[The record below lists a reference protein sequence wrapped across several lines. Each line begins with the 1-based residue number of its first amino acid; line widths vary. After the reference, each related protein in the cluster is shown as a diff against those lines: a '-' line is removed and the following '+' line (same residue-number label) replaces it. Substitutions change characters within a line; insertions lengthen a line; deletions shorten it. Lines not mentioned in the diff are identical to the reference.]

1 MVYALTI
8 DSSNFIPS
16 KIADIG
22 TLLNIFFPLVMLG
35 GALILFAMLML
46 GGFRWLTAGDNPES
60 VKKAQQTLTFAVFG
74 LLVVFLSYLGVKL
87 LGYILNLNVPL

>member
-1 MVYALTI
+1 MVYAIEIGPT
-8 DSSNFIPS
+8 NFIPS

-22 TLLNIFFPLVMLG
+22 TLLNILLPLLMIGGAAILFVMLM
-35 GALILFAMLML
+35 I

-60 VKKAQQTLTFAVFG
+60 VKQAQQTLTYAVFG

-87 LGYILNLNVPL
+87 LAVILNINIPI

>member
-8 DSSNFIPS
+8 DSTNFIPS

-22 TLLNIFFPLVMLG
+22 TLLNIIFPLVMVG
-35 GALILFAMLML
+35 GALLLLLMLMV
-46 GGFRWLTAGDNPES
+46 GGFRWVTAGDNPES

-87 LGYILNLNVPL
+87 LGYILNINVPI